1 MVYCC
6 VPFCKSSGRTSNG
19 ISFHE
24 FPVTDVRLLWL
35 KKISRQSEGP
45 GKEPWIPSDRS
56 KVCSLH
62 FKAEDYKQGLK
73 SKRLKPDA
81 VPSIFPS
88 YPTYLQEQP
97 KKGRRELKRPSPSSP
112 AGGLDVDAKRKMVG
126 TPNFQSEVQSREVE
140 SEHNAGSGLFEPSSA
155 QEQGNPEFMSL
166 EKSCDSNVAPG
177 QVQDGPES
185 AQTCSAAIP
194 LALSINDKSTECAS
208 QEMPPILLL
217 APATSCKTSLVLK
230 KLTRTRGMQTRLHS
244 TKIVKLEKKL
254 KTLTRKCQRLVKKR
268 ESLQEEASSLRKR
281 MKKMDACMKK
291 SNFTILQEKIDNN
304 DPKALF
310 LQEQLVLLSAKK
322 KHWREETIRN
332 CVLWH
337 GKSPSGYRL
346 LRETGVLVLPSRSTL
361 KRYIGAC
368 TGQVVSSLIK
378 KRLHVEAKLHNEQA
392 RCGSLVMDEMSIK
405 QAMTYQ
411 KHSDTVHG
419 LVDLGGAEEDY
430 GLEDQLATHLLCFVF
445 VGLSTHYRLPV
456 GYYFTK
462 ALNGEQLHLLALKV
476 MECVEDAGFKVTRLV
491 GDNHSANCKF
501 FAMLSGGSIKPVIT
515 HPLDSSRSLFISF
528 DYCHILKNIR
538 NQFLDV
544 KRIFRKSGILILPDY
559 LRNLY
564 DLQEKQGAF
573 KLVRCLTKKHLWPSN
588 FEKMGVGRA
597 VAIFSPQVTSVL
609 RFLQQHGDHLGA
621 RGFEDCLPTVEFM
634 EMVYKWFVLHNIQST
649 TLHWTSRDAMR
660 MPFYG
665 EDDERLVWLEKECL
679 RYFESWK
686 ESSSY
691 KLEFLS
697 NETYE
702 ALRVTTMSTILCTR
716 HLLSTGFKF
725 VLTARFSSDDV
736 ESLFSSIRQLNG
748 SNDQTDAYAALSAL
762 QKVLVTGIIHSSPSS
777 NVGSV
782 VGQLGLA
789 TVPPL
794 APTKATSETDIK
806 KLLRPH
812 LTMLE
817 RYPHPPQQSLRSS
830 TLALIAGFLVR
841 AVRDNIMCEG
851 CIMKLESPKSHSTT
865 TAIIAGIDRGGLSYP
880 SIAFVGFVSLLEFA
894 ASRAA
899 ALLIRRPQP
908 LQKFT
913 CAVLPSVIK
922 NPLFKC
928 ERNDSV
934 AHTTALV
941 KLILVKFLRPFLANF
956 SSNMTET
963 HAKRKLLHSKPQ
975 SRKVL
980 KV

>member
-1 MVYCC
+1 MS
-6 VPFCKSSGRTSNG
+6 KSDWFGK
-19 ISFHE
+19 E
-24 FPVTDVRLLWL
+24 DALLTVL
-35 KKISRQSEGP
+35 RCP

-112 AGGLDVDAKRKMVG
+112 AGGLDVDAKRKM
-126 TPNFQSEVQSREVE
+126 
-140 SEHNAGSGLFEPSSA
+140 
-155 QEQGNPEFMSL
+155 
-166 EKSCDSNVAPG
+166 
-177 QVQDGPES
+177 
-185 AQTCSAAIP
+185 
-194 LALSINDKSTECAS
+194 
-208 QEMPPILLL
+208 
-217 APATSCKTSLVLK
+217 
-230 KLTRTRGMQTRLHS
+230 
-244 TKIVKLEKKL
+244 
-254 KTLTRKCQRLVKKR
+254 
-268 ESLQEEASSLRKR
+268 
-281 MKKMDACMKK
+281 
-291 SNFTILQEKIDNN
+291 
-304 DPKALF
+304 
-310 LQEQLVLLSAKK
+310 
-322 KHWREETIRN
+322 
-332 CVLWH
+332 
-337 GKSPSGYRL
+337 
-346 LRETGVLVLPSRSTL
+346 
-361 KRYIGAC
+361 
-368 TGQVVSSLIK
+368 
-378 KRLHVEAKLHNEQA
+378 
-392 RCGSLVMDEMSIK
+392 
-405 QAMTYQ
+405 
-411 KHSDTVHG
+411 
-419 LVDLGGAEEDY
+419 
-430 GLEDQLATHLLCFVF
+430 
-445 VGLSTHYRLPV
+445 
-456 GYYFTK
+456 
-462 ALNGEQLHLLALKV
+462 
-476 MECVEDAGFKVTRLV
+476 
-491 GDNHSANCKF
+491 
-501 FAMLSGGSIKPVIT
+501 
-515 HPLDSSRSLFISF
+515 
-528 DYCHILKNIR
+528 
-538 NQFLDV
+538 
-544 KRIFRKSGILILPDY
+544 
-559 LRNLY
+559 NLY

-817 RYPHPPQQSLRSS
+817 RYPP
-830 TLALIAGFLVR
+830 
-841 AVRDNIMCEG
+841 
-851 CIMKLESPKSHSTT
+851 
-865 TAIIAGIDRGGLSYP
+865 
-880 SIAFVGFVSLLEFA
+880 
-894 ASRAA
+894 
-899 ALLIRRPQP
+899 
-908 LQKFT
+908 
-913 CAVLPSVIK
+913 
-922 NPLFKC
+922 
-928 ERNDSV
+928 
-934 AHTTALV
+934 
-941 KLILVKFLRPFLANF
+941 
-956 SSNMTET
+956 
-963 HAKRKLLHSKPQ
+963 
-975 SRKVL
+975 
-980 KV
+980 